1 MTTGRDDS
9 GDDPSVTRGPALRR
23 LKISLVCG
31 GLLVC
36 AVLVALS
43 PTFGRAQPTG
53 AYRPLLPP
61 DALTNGC
68 YPLPAGVS
76 LDFDYQV
83 RRDGN
88 VTLAGEGRRR
98 RLELQYDL
106 IDINAAAAALTES
119 FVRAG
124 FHADHVPTDPTAS
137 ASRRV
142 RLAKKGVGTVNAVL
156 TPLSP
161 LRSGQ
166 IVRGSIVL
174 DLPVAV
180 RASNAPVCSDPA
192 STKRFTAEPTT
203 WS

>member
-1 MTTGRDDS
+1 MAPRSRTHRVKLGL
-9 GDDPSVTRGPALRR
+9 A
-23 LKISLVCG
+23 CA

-43 PTFGRAQPTG
+43 PTFGRAQPSG
-53 AYRPLLPP
+53 AYRPPLPP

-68 YPLPAGVS
+68 YPLPAGVT
-76 LDFDYQV
+76 LDFAYQV
-83 RRDGN
+83 RRDGD

-98 RLELQYDL
+98 RLQLQYDL
-106 IDINAAAAALTES
+106 VDIDAAAAALTRS

-124 FHADHVPTDPTAS
+124 FRTDHDSQQVVPPGG
-137 ASRRV
+137 RRV
-142 RLAKKGVGTVNAVL
+142 TLSKPGIGRVSAVL

-161 LRSGQ
+161 LRSDQ
-166 IVRGSIVL
+166 IVRGTIVL
-174 DLPVAV
+174 DLPVTA
-180 RASNAPVCSDPA
+180 RASKAPVCSDPA